1 MPQHTPHATGHHPD
15 GLSGVTELRL
25 HGVGGTSPGSLLG
38 DLAPTQ
44 VAGDRIAGFYRTA
57 DHEGRHVEAYSWG
70 GLTSGS
76 SWRVLWLVLLPFA
89 LANMAA
95 HMFPPWLAD
104 RPVRFRLFRWA
115 ARLASFGLT
124 LNLVL
129 LAAAVPIDYVAYQCG
144 GVPSC
149 ARWPA
154 WVLPPDL
161 PAVRIL
167 VGALA
172 PLLLIGALYL
182 LAHTTQNRYDQIKPA
197 APDPGKER
205 RPDAEDGF
213 PGLSDPAF
221 WNGVQHTRVLT
232 RLHVAGSLALVAAL
246 VAWTAHGVRP
256 VAGPWLWPL
265 LAVPAAVVALCAI
278 ELRADTAGA
287 GGRWRSWALLGVAGA
302 AVAGAAVLAVSRP
315 PGDPLG
321 TGPHELP
328 GLQVFMDAV
337 YGVVFLT
344 LFLVPVTLVA
354 GAWTR
359 ENWAGFAR
367 RTVLVAAAF
376 AAGVAVLAIWGTD
389 SLWIWIGTGL
399 GIAVGAVGALSERRS
414 GSEGGSDGGSGGGP
428 GSGSGD
434 GSDGGSDGGGGRF
447 RWAAP
452 FVVLGVAMAVLN
464 TFMLATLLLVA
475 EWLGTLRPCH
485 DPRLGGCLDV
495 ATPPGGEPPIAVFPL
510 IRNITPYL
518 VAVPLLLVTCFALYQ
533 LARWLISGRTG
544 RQAVFDYYCPR
555 DVAREPHPEWWVS
568 TVARGPVPEWQRRLV
583 RRWPGRVA
591 RARRLARAPR
601 DLDLLLTAVAV
612 VGGVLF
618 VWIQWRL
625 RTSGGPPANPN
636 WLITACSGAA
646 MLLPA
651 LLLVLLRLGWK
662 DERHRRSIGV
672 LWDVAT
678 FWPRHSHPLAPPSYA
693 ERAVPE
699 LQRRLWWLH
708 DNGGIPLLA
717 AHSQGSI
724 IAVAALAQADARPVR
739 DRVALVTFGSPL
751 RTLYAWGFPAYFG
764 EALFR
769 RLAYG
774 PGIKVACWRNFWC
787 DTDYIGGP
795 VRDSAVDERLPD
807 PPTSRFLYGQPLPRV
822 GAHTGFWAD
831 EELRRQVSALAANL
845 AGPPPRP

>member
-1 MPQHTPHATGHHPD
+1 MSQHTSHVTGHHPD
-15 GLSGVTELRL
+15 DLSGVTELRL
-25 HGVGGTSPGSLLG
+25 HGVGGTSPASLLG

-57 DHEGRHVEAYSWG
+57 DRDGRHVEAYSWG

-172 PLLLIGALYL
+172 PLLLIGVLYL

-197 APDPGKER
+197 APGPGKER
-205 RPDAEDGF
+205 PEQANGF
-213 PGLSDPAF
+213 PGLRDPAF
-221 WNGVQHTRVLT
+221 WNGVQHTRALT

-246 VAWTAHGVRP
+246 VAWTANGVRP
-256 VAGPWLWPL
+256 VEVAWLWPL

-278 ELRADTAGA
+278 ELRADTVGK
-287 GGRWRSWALLGVAGA
+287 RYLWRSWALLGVAGA
-302 AVAGAAVLAVSRP
+302 AMAGAAVLAVSRP
-315 PGDPLG
+315 AGDPLG
-321 TGPHELP
+321 AGPHELP

-359 ENWAGFAR
+359 ENWPGAAR
-367 RTVLVAAAF
+367 RTVLVGAAF
-376 AAGVAVLAIWGTD
+376 AGGVAVLARWGTD

-399 GIAVGAVGALSERRS
+399 GIAVGVAGALSE
-414 GSEGGSDGGSGGGP
+414 GGD
-428 GSGSGD
+428 
-434 GSDGGSDGGGGRF
+434 GRF

-464 TFMLATLLLVA
+464 TFMLAMLLIVA

-485 DPRLGGCLDV
+485 DPWLGGCLDV
-495 ATPPGGEPPIAVFPL
+495 ATPPGNETPIAVFPL

-518 VAVPLLLVTCFALYQ
+518 VAVPLLLVACFVLYQ
-533 LARWLISGRTG
+533 LVRLLISGWTG
-544 RQAVFDYYCPR
+544 RQAVFDYFCPR
-555 DVAREPHPEWWVS
+555 DVAGEAHPEWWVS
-568 TVARGPVPEWQRRLV
+568 TVKRGPVPEWQRRLV
-583 RRWPGRVA
+583 RKWPGRVA
-591 RARRLARAPR
+591 RARRLAQAPR

-625 RTSGGPPANPN
+625 RTSGGPPTNPN

-708 DNGGIPLLA
+708 DNGGTPLLA

-724 IAVAALAQADARPVR
+724 IAVAALAQADARPVG

-764 EALFR
+764 DGLFR

-774 PGIKVACWRNFWC
+774 PGIKVAYWRNFWC

-795 VRDSAVDERLPD
+795 VKMSGTVDEQLPD

-831 EELRRQVSALAANL
+831 EELRRQVSALAAQL
-845 AGPPPRP
+845 AAPTPGP